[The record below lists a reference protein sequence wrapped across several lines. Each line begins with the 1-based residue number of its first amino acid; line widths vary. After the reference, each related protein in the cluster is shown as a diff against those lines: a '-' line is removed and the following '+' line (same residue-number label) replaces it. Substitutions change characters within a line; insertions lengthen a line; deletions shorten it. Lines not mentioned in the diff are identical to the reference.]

1 MGSVEAEA
9 WNWYRSRKSHRVDL
23 ESRPTDEN
31 ATQGSRRVRLVDIR
45 QSYDPVEQPRLDRED
60 GRSLESKSVVQDLDY
75 ERKNLMTTH
84 VETTESKLRKII
96 SYQIGVTDDE
106 ITSDAKLIQDLGADS
121 IDTMEVLMSIEQEF
135 GIEIPDD
142 EAKELETFQQ
152 LLAYVEKRRAS

>member
-1 MGSVEAEA
+1 
-9 WNWYRSRKSHRVDL
+9 
-23 ESRPTDEN
+23 
-31 ATQGSRRVRLVDIR
+31 
-45 QSYDPVEQPRLDRED
+45 
-60 GRSLESKSVVQDLDY
+60 
-75 ERKNLMTTH
+75 MTTH
-84 VETTESKLRKII
+84 VETTESKLRRII
-96 SYQIGVTDDE
+96 SYHTGVTDDE